1 MQKGNI
7 SAALNL
13 LTSHMSHGI
22 LLLDQKT
29 ISQLVLKHPQK
40 SCVSKDIL
48 INGPVG
54 KVHSVRF
61 QSINEELIR
70 RAAIKTKQGSGPS
83 SMDVD
88 GWRRILAS
96 NSFDTANNGLW
107 KVFANVVKKL
117 CTNLIK
123 TQTIKAFLSCRLIP
137 VDKNPCL
144 RLIGVGEVLR
154 RIAGKVIVSVL
165 KNDIIDCN
173 GSLQVCAGQEAGI
186 EAAVHL
192 LNSMYNDENNDAVL
206 LVDASNAFNSLNRE
220 VFLHSI
226 SYISPAISVSVKNCY
241 NFSLRLFIIGGK
253 ELESNKGTTQ
263 VDPVSMAI
271 YGIGVTL
278 LINMLVDIVVN
289 STESQDRA
297 LVYADDF
304 SAAAKLEGPRK
315 WCDTLTI
322 IRPKFGYYPEPTKTW
337 LLVKLYASQRTNKIF
352 SGTKIKITNEGHK
365 YLGETVSTE
374 EFKDTYTEGKVM
386 EWINQLEV
394 LSKIAAVEPE
404 AAYFAFVG
412 GFKHKITCTIRT
424 IPDIGKHLEKLD
436 QAVDTKFI
444 PTLTDG
450 HFCNEIK
457 RKLL

>member
-83 SMDVD
+83 GMDAD

-107 KVFANVVKKL
+107 KAFTNVVKKL
-117 CTNLIK
+117 CTNLIE

-253 ELESNKGTTQ
+253 ELESNQGTTQ

-278 LINMLVDIVVN
+278 LINMLVDIIVN
-289 STESQDRA
+289 STESQGRV

-304 SAAAKLEGPRK
+304 SAAAKLEGLRK
-315 WCDTLTI
+315 WCHSSKICIL
-322 IRPKFGYYPEPTKTW
+322 P
-337 LLVKLYASQRTNKIF
+337 RTNK
-352 SGTKIKITNEGHK
+352 N
-365 YLGETVSTE
+365 
-374 EFKDTYTEGKVM
+374 M
-386 EWINQLEV
+386 
-394 LSKIAAVEPE
+394 
-404 AAYFAFVG
+404 AFG
-412 GFKHKITCTIRT
+412 
-424 IPDIGKHLEKLD
+424 
-436 QAVDTKFI
+436 
-444 PTLTDG
+444 
-450 HFCNEIK
+450 
-457 RKLL
+457 